1 MKIFS
6 SSSQKQTIVLLR
18 KDDWFQQDQMLKN
31 ENQKIFISWNIM
43 RKYLEM
49 LIDHSDAKKN
59 SVLEN

>member
-6 SSSQKQTIVLLR
+6 RSSQKQTIVLLR

-31 ENQKIFISWNIM
+31 ENQKIFISLNIM

-49 LIDHSDAKKN
+49 LIDHSQKY